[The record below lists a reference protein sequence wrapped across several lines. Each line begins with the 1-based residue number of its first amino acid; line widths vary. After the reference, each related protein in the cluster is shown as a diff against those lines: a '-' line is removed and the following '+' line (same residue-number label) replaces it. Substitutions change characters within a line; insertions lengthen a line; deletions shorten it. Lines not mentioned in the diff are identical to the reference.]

1 MWPNPQEPAELVT
14 FTEEMINGKLN
25 FLCSVNKCYYWII
38 IYFLCSFI
46 QNFSMI
52 CISFLTRL
60 HQRNIAL
67 SFQVSLIAQQP
78 SIVYVWSRQN
88 ILKIFKN
95 DNVIKNVFDS
105 LVGKDI
111 CKKLFSVHK
120 KLLLNESKKTSPILY
135 QAPLVTY
142 STGTFIGIL
151 FCCIWLSCPWLSV
164 RYTFSFQKLRSECS
178 NLLFLYTNSNSL
190 RHENLSLSC

>member
-1 MWPNPQEPAELVT
+1 
-14 FTEEMINGKLN
+14 MILHKKIKFSVKDFFSRCDQVRRNLRSWSHLLKKWLMEN
-25 FLCSVNKCYYWII
+25 SIFLCSVNKCYYWII
-38 IYFLCSFI
+38 MYFLCSFI
-46 QNFSMI
+46 QTFSMI
-52 CISFLTRL
+52 CISFLTRW

-78 SIVYVWSRQN
+78 SVVYVWSRQN

-142 STGTFIGIL
+142 STGTLIGIL
-151 FCCIWLSCPWLSV
+151 FRCIWLSCPWLSV
-164 RYTFSFQKLRSECS
+164 RYTFSFQKLM
-178 NLLFLYTNSNSL
+178 
-190 RHENLSLSC
+190 